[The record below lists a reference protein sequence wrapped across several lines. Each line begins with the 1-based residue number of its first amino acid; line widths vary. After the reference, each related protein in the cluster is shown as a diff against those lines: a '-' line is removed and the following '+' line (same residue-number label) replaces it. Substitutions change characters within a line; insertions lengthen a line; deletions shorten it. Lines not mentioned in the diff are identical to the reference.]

1 MNLLQKANV
10 ARYEGRHVDANIF
23 LFLLGV
29 RGDSPTS
36 PHLGGENPTTAF
48 KSPSV
53 GILRDT
59 QLKRHALKQSHNPWG
74 ERGNDE

>member
-1 MNLLQKANV
+1 MNLLQKANA

-36 PHLGGENPTTAF
+36 PHLG
-48 KSPSV
+48 SPSV